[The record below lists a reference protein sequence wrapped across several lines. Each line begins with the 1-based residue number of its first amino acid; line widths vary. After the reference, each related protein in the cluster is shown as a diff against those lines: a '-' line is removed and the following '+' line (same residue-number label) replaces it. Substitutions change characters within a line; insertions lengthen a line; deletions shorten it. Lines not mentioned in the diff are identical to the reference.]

1 MRVFLISHAVS
12 NTWYVFI
19 RTSGDL
25 SYFTFIRYIGVILR
39 RESRPCGGSSF
50 DVRMDNPCL
59 VYGMITV
66 PTLGPIPA
74 PHTFRSSSDVLY
86 GRSAVGAERPIL
98 IPSTAIL
105 LLVLEHPGIF
115 LAAVI

>member
-1 MRVFLISHAVS
+1 
-12 NTWYVFI
+12 
-19 RTSGDL
+19 
-25 SYFTFIRYIGVILR
+25 
-39 RESRPCGGSSF
+39 
-50 DVRMDNPCL
+50 
-59 VYGMITV
+59 MITV